1 MSPITDFPPVK
12 ITYCPYCKDLL
23 EKLDHTTFYCPN
35 CISQFQIEAKLMTDE
50 LVKKVFEE

>member
-1 MSPITDFPPVK
+1 MSPIIDFPPVK

-35 CISQFQIEAKLMTDE
+35 CISQFQIEAELMSNE
-50 LVKKVFEE
+50 LIKKVFDE